1 MAELRAYCHLDR
13 LQPQFA
19 SLFASACRGFL
30 SVEGMASLF
39 VEVVPG
45 VEINR
50 LSDIALKITN
60 SKPGEMIVERRYG
73 MLEIHSFEQEE
84 VLHAGSMILDELG
97 LKEEERLAPSVL
109 ATSIINKIDPYQ
121 AVIINRNSKGM
132 LILGGDDVYLLEVTP
147 AAYSSIAANEA
158 EKHCDVRLVDIRFFG
173 ASGRIYMAGTESE
186 IQAAAKK
193 VVETGEQGILICAT
207 GSGICLAANKVKG
220 ARGAVVWDEFTAL
233 QAKEHNNANILCLAG
248 KVLDKETAKKI
259 VRLWLEADYAGEE
272 RHARRLGKI
281 EEAEK

>member
-1 MAELRAYCHLDR
+1 MAELRAYCYLDR

-45 VEINR
+45 IEINR

-84 VLHAGSMILDELG
+84 VLHAGKMILDELG
-97 LKEEERLAPSVL
+97 LKQDQRLAPSVL

-173 ASGRIYMAGTESE
+173 AAGRIYLAGSESE

-193 VVETGEQGILICAT
+193 VVETLR
-207 GSGICLAANKVKG
+207 NVKG
-220 ARGAVVWDEFTAL
+220 R
-233 QAKEHNNANILCLAG
+233 IP
-248 KVLDKETAKKI
+248 
-259 VRLWLEADYAGEE
+259 
-272 RHARRLGKI
+272 
-281 EEAEK
+281 

>member
-1 MAELRAYCHLDR
+1 MAELRAFCHIDR
-13 LQPQFA
+13 MQPQFA

-39 VEVVPG
+39 VEVLPG

-50 LSDIALKITN
+50 LADISLKVTN
-60 SKPGEMIVERRYG
+60 ATPGEMIVERRYG
-73 MLEIHSFEQEE
+73 MMEIHSFEREE
-84 VLHAGSMILDELG
+84 ILHAGQMILEDLG
-97 LKEEERLAPSVL
+97 LKEEDRIAPSIL
-109 ATSIINKIDPYQ
+109 STSIIHKIDPYQ

-173 ASGRIYMAGTESE
+173 AAGRIYLAGSESE

-193 VVETGEQGILICAT
+193 IVETLNEL
-207 GSGICLAANKVKG
+207 KG
-220 ARGAVVWDEFTAL
+220 RK
-233 QAKEHNNANILCLAG
+233 Q
-248 KVLDKETAKKI
+248 
-259 VRLWLEADYAGEE
+259 
-272 RHARRLGKI
+272 
-281 EEAEK
+281 

>member
-1 MAELRAYCHLDR
+1 MAELRAYCYLDR

-45 VEINR
+45 IEINR
-50 LSDIALKITN
+50 LTDIALKITN
-60 SKPGEMIVERRYG
+60 SRPGEMIVERVYG

-84 VLHAGSMILDELG
+84 ILHAGKMILDELG
-97 LKEEERLAPSVL
+97 LKQEQRLAPTVL
-109 ATSIINKIDPYQ
+109 ATSIIHKIDPYQ

-158 EKHCDVRLVDIRFFG
+158 EKHCNVRLVDIRFFG
-173 ASGRIYMAGTESE
+173 AAGRIYLAGSESE

-193 VVETGEQGILICAT
+193 VVETLNGI
-207 GSGICLAANKVKG
+207 
-220 ARGAVVWDEFTAL
+220 
-233 QAKEHNNANILCLAG
+233 AG
-248 KVLDKETAKKI
+248 RKQ
-259 VRLWLEADYAGEE
+259 
-272 RHARRLGKI
+272 
-281 EEAEK
+281 

>member
-1 MAELRAYCHLDR
+1 MAELRAYCYLDR

-45 VEINR
+45 IEINR
-50 LSDIALKITN
+50 LTDIALKITN
-60 SKPGEMIVERRYG
+60 SRPGEMIVERVYG

-84 VLHAGSMILDELG
+84 VLHAGKVILDELG
-97 LKEEERLAPSVL
+97 LKQEQRLAPKVL

-158 EKHCDVRLVDIRFFG
+158 EKHCNVRLVDIRFFG
-173 ASGRIYMAGTESE
+173 AAGRIYLAGTESE

-193 VVETGEQGILICAT
+193 VVETLN
-207 GSGICLAANKVKG
+207 S
-220 ARGAVVWDEFTAL
+220 
-233 QAKEHNNANILCLAG
+233 
-248 KVLDKETAKKI
+248 
-259 VRLWLEADYAGEE
+259 
-272 RHARRLGKI
+272 I
-281 EEAEK
+281 EGRKQ

>member
-1 MAELRAYCHLDR
+1 MAELRAYCYLDR

-84 VLHAGSMILDELG
+84 VLHAGKMILDELG

-158 EKHCDVRLVDIRFFG
+158 EKHCGVGLVDIRFFG
-173 ASGRIYMAGTESE
+173 ASGRIYLAGTESE

-193 VVETGEQGILICAT
+193 VVETLEKI
-207 GSGICLAANKVKG
+207 KG
-220 ARGAVVWDEFTAL
+220 RTP
-233 QAKEHNNANILCLAG
+233 
-248 KVLDKETAKKI
+248 
-259 VRLWLEADYAGEE
+259 
-272 RHARRLGKI
+272 
-281 EEAEK
+281 

>member
-1 MAELRAYCHLDR
+1 MAELRAYCYLDR

-50 LSDIALKITN
+50 LSDIALKATN

-73 MLEIHSFEQEE
+73 MLEIHSFEQAE

-97 LKEEERLAPSVL
+97 LQEEERLAPSVL

-158 EKHCDVRLVDIRFFG
+158 EKHCGVRLVDIRFFG

-186 IQAAAKK
+186 ILAAAQK
-193 VVETGEQGILICAT
+193 VVETLNGL
-207 GSGICLAANKVKG
+207 KG
-220 ARGAVVWDEFTAL
+220 R
-233 QAKEHNNANILCLAG
+233 KP
-248 KVLDKETAKKI
+248 
-259 VRLWLEADYAGEE
+259 
-272 RHARRLGKI
+272 
-281 EEAEK
+281 

>member
-1 MAELRAYCHLDR
+1 MAELRAYCYLDR

-84 VLHAGSMILDELG
+84 VLHAGRMILDELG
-97 LKEEERLAPSVL
+97 LEEEERLAPSVL

-147 AAYSSIAANEA
+147 AAYSSVAANEA
-158 EKHCDVRLVDIRFFG
+158 EKHCGVRLVDIRFFG
-173 ASGRIYMAGTESE
+173 ASGRIYLAGTESE
-186 IQAAAKK
+186 IQTAAKK
-193 VVETGEQGILICAT
+193 VVETL
-207 GSGICLAANKVKG
+207 
-220 ARGAVVWDEFTAL
+220 
-233 QAKEHNNANILCLAG
+233 NN
-248 KVLDKETAKKI
+248 
-259 VRLWLEADYAGEE
+259 
-272 RHARRLGKI
+272 I
-281 EEAEK
+281 EGRKP

>member
-1 MAELRAYCHLDR
+1 MAELRAYCYLDR

-50 LSDIALKITN
+50 LSDIALKATN

-73 MLEIHSFEQEE
+73 MLEIHSFEQAE

-97 LKEEERLAPSVL
+97 LQEEERLAPSVL
-109 ATSIINKIDPYQ
+109 ATSVINKIDPYQ

-158 EKHCDVRLVDIRFFG
+158 EKHCGVRLVDIRFFG

-186 IQAAAKK
+186 IQAAAQK
-193 VVETGEQGILICAT
+193 VVET
-207 GSGICLAANKVKG
+207 
-220 ARGAVVWDEFTAL
+220 
-233 QAKEHNNANILCLAG
+233 
-248 KVLDKETAKKI
+248 
-259 VRLWLEADYAGEE
+259 
-272 RHARRLGKI
+272 LGKI
-281 EEAEK
+281 KGRTP